1 MQYGLNVD
9 KCEEVKKTNGIK
21 RNLSTNLTIKT
32 TGSIFVAG
40 LLLGRVN
47 LLLNNSD
54 SKGIAPFGLAF
65 LLAVIMKNN
74 KKDDFIAALG
84 VGLGYFSIQDVLI
97 DKNMYLVSVIVLTA
111 VYLILKTTR
120 KRKKEILGF
129 TLILFSFF
137 LYGMII
143 NLYEFGVNITLCLVE
158 TAVIMPIYY
167 VIKYSI
173 DSLGEIKVNKIF
185 STEEVVS
192 IGILFCLLV
201 AGIGKIAVGDY
212 SVKNIF
218 ALALVLCVAYV
229 GGAAYGAMIG
239 VAMGIIL
246 GVASNDMMAC
256 VGFYGVGGLVVGIF
270 KDTGKLFSILA
281 AIIIYVAL
289 GLYSN
294 ELTLKFGIEVI
305 SSCALFLCIPR
316 SLFKKYESEVNL
328 ENKKNYT
335 ADAQLESIKDEFS
348 IKLKELTGVLA
359 VVSKYLGDSTE
370 NENLLIKGKGSAL
383 VENLADRCCSKCENR
398 SSCWEREFNQT
409 FNSFQGLIQSYED
422 GKIELP
428 KDLERKCVKNF
439 TLIKNT
445 EAIVNNYTVNE
456 TIKDRLAEGRRILA
470 EHVSN
475 VSSSLDNILDDF
487 KRNVVIDLEMEKR
500 VKKELNKMNVQYNSV
515 FCYIDANGKNKIKL
529 SMNECDGMDYCT
541 KNVLPVLNKLTRKEL
556 CVCDDSC
563 NINSETK
570 ECTVTIEEAPKYS
583 MVSYGAF
590 LPKSGEV
597 QTGDSYTFGK
607 TSDGYYTTILSDGMG
622 FGPEASK
629 ESKSTVDLVEKFI
642 EAGFDEDKTINTVNS
657 IMGMRF
663 AEDEK
668 YATLDLSKVNLYNG
682 ETTFVKIGAA
692 PTFVKRGNIV
702 KAVNSKNLPFGLVDE
717 VDVEYIKGQLKAG
730 DILVSVS
737 DGVLDIDKFDSENFI
752 WLEEYL
758 KQVNDDPK
766 ALSEK
771 ILQKARELSNKEIK
785 DDMTVIVS
793 KVYIAE

>member
-1 MQYGLNVD
+1 MQYGLNIN
-9 KCEEVKKTNGIK
+9 KCEEIKKSKDIKTN
-21 RNLSTNLTIKT
+21 LFTSLTIKT
-32 TGSIFVAG
+32 TGCIFVAG

-65 LLAVIMKNN
+65 LLAIVMKNSRKN
-74 KKDDFIAALG
+74 DLIAGLG
-84 VGLGYFSIQDVLI
+84 VGIGYFSIQDVLI
-97 DKNMYLVSVIVLTA
+97 DKYMYLFSVVVLTII
-111 VYLILKTTR
+111 YMILKITR
-120 KRKKEILGF
+120 NRKKEIIGF
-129 TLILFSFF
+129 GLILLSFF
-137 LYGMII
+137 LYGMLI
-143 NLYEFGVNITLCLVE
+143 NLYELGVNATLCLIE
-158 TAVIMPIYY
+158 TVVIIPIYY

-173 DSLGEIKVNKIF
+173 DSIDEIKINKTF
-185 STEEVVS
+185 STEQMVS
-192 IGILFCLLV
+192 VGMLFCLLV
-201 AGIGKIAVGDY
+201 AGIGNITVNDY

-229 GGAAYGAMIG
+229 GGAAYGSMIG

-270 KDTGKLFSILA
+270 KDTGKIFSILSG
-281 AIIIYVAL
+281 IIIYLAL

-305 SSCALFLCIPR
+305 SGCILFLCVPK
-316 SLFKKYESEVNL
+316 SLLSKYESEVNL
-328 ENKKNYT
+328 ENRKSYT
-335 ADAQLESIKDEFS
+335 ADAQLESIKDEVS
-348 IKLKELTGVLA
+348 IKLKQVTEVLTA
-359 VVSKYLGDSTE
+359 VSKYLGDSNE

-383 VENLADRCCSKCENR
+383 VENLADRCCSKCENK
-398 SSCWEREFNQT
+398 SSCWEKDFNQT

-422 GKIELP
+422 GNIQLSR
-428 KDLERKCVKNF
+428 DLQRKCVKNF

-445 EAIVNNYTVNE
+445 EAVVNNYAANE
-456 TIKDRLAEGRRILA
+456 TIKNRLAEGRRILA
-470 EHVSN
+470 EHVRN
-475 VSSSLDNILDDF
+475 VTDSVDGILDAF
-487 KRNVVIDLEMEKR
+487 KKNVMIDSEMEKR
-500 VKKELNKMNVQYNSV
+500 VKKELNKMNIQYNNV
-515 FCYIDANGKNKIKL
+515 FCYLDSDGKNKIKL
-529 SMNECDGMDYCT
+529 SLDECNNIEYCNNNILQT
-541 KNVLPVLNKLTRKEL
+541 LNKLTRKEL
-556 CVCDDSC
+556 YVSDEGNS
-563 NINSETK
+563 INSEAK
-570 ECTVTIEEAPKYS
+570 ECIVTIEEAPKYS

-590 LPKSGEV
+590 MPKSGEV

-607 TSDGYYTTILSDGMG
+607 TSDGFYTTILSDGMG
-622 FGPEASK
+622 FGPEANK
-629 ESKSTVDLVEKFI
+629 ESKSTVELVEKFI
-642 EAGFDEDKTINTVNS
+642 EAGFDEDKTVNTVNS
-657 IMGMRF
+657 IMGMKF

-737 DGVLDIDKFDSENFI
+737 DGVLDIDKVNSEKFI

-766 ALSEK
+766 TLSEK
-771 ILQKARELSNKEIK
+771 ILQKAKELSGKEIK
-785 DDMTVIVS
+785 DDMTVLVS
-793 KVYIAE
+793 KIYIA